1 MVIKESLKVGIKA
14 NSKAEKFLGTSLS
27 GNLTVS
33 LKEASLTRDPMVAS
47 LTASDPEEESLASS
61 GSRRIEPFSLIKN

>member
-1 MVIKESLKVGIKA
+1 
-14 NSKAEKFLGTSLS
+14 
-27 GNLTVS
+27 
-33 LKEASLTRDPMVAS
+33 MVAS